1 MSRQAEECNQNSG
14 CEGLVRALVSLGL
27 LPNIANIKEEGYGT
41 VKLLSMSNEELAF
54 HPKSCNRDLI
64 KNLSN
69 LKYLP
74 RTPRWFT
81 YYEKLDT
88 TSLFLSD
95 STAVSPFVLLLL
107 ASNLSFEPHP
117 DPSSDSSIDADTKKK
132 LGVQF
137 PNDQGELFVCDCCE
151 LILSDLFQ

>member
-1 MSRQAEECNQNSG
+1 M
-14 CEGLVRALVSLGL
+14 
-27 LPNIANIKEEGYGT
+27 LPNLANIKEEGYGT

-64 KNLSN
+64 KKLSN
-69 LKYLP
+69 LNYLP

-88 TSLFLSD
+88 TSMFLTD

-107 ASNLSFEPHP
+107 ASSLTFETHP
-117 DPSSDSSIDADTKKK
+117 DPSSDSSIDDDTKKK
-132 LGVQF
+132 LGVRF
-137 PNDQGELFVCDCCE
+137 PNDQGEFV
-151 LILSDLFQ
+151 IAG

>member
-1 MSRQAEECNQNSG
+1 MSCQAEECNQNSG

-27 LPNIANIKEEGYGT
+27 LPNLANIKEEGYGT

-54 HPKSCNRDLI
+54 HPKSCNRDLM
-64 KNLSN
+64 KKLSN
-69 LKYLP
+69 MNYLP
-74 RTPRWFT
+74 RMPRWYT

-88 TSLFLSD
+88 TSMFLSD

-107 ASNLSFEPHP
+107 ASNLTFETHP
-117 DPSSDSSIDADTKKK
+117 DPSSDITIDNEVKKK

-137 PNDQGELFVCDCCE
+137 PNDQGLFFV
-151 LILSDLFQ
+151 ISLS